1 MVAKTFM
8 DKNLGVVSKFSVEV
22 FLYHSD
28 EKIRRGTLYS
38 FINFAYLKNCA
49 SEGYVT
55 IFRRN
60 CFVSQYRII
69 S

>member
-8 DKNLGVVSKFSVEV
+8 DKNLGVVSKFSVEI

-38 FINFAYLKNCA
+38 FINFAYLKN
-49 SEGYVT
+49 
-55 IFRRN
+55 
-60 CFVSQYRII
+60 
-69 S
+69 